1 VLVPELSPRRRAL
14 ILAICCVSLLVVAM
28 DNTIVNVA
36 LPSLRR
42 DLSAPIQS
50 LQWAV
55 DAYTLTLA
63 SFLMLAGSTADRVG
77 RRRTFQFGLVTF
89 GVGSLLCSLAPSI
102 GWLIAAR
109 VLQALGGSM
118 LNPVA
123 MSIIANTFTD
133 RVERAKAI
141 GVWGAVNGLSLA
153 LGPIVGG
160 ALVDTAG
167 WRSIFWINI
176 PVVIAGVVCTALFVP
191 ESRASRG
198 RRPDPVGQVLV
209 ILLLGS
215 VVFAII
221 ETPRLGVSSPII
233 YTSIAVAVLALGA
246 LLCYEPRR
254 TQPLLEL
261 RFFRSVPFTGA
272 TIAAVA
278 TYCGFGAFLFVNTLY
293 LQDVRGLSALQAG
306 AYTLPVAILIV
317 VLAPLSGRI
326 VGVRGTRLPMMVAG
340 IAAILFGL
348 AFTGLTPVT
357 PLVGLLGGYAL
368 LGLSQGSINPPIT
381 NSAVSGMPSSMAG
394 LAASVASTSRQ
405 TGAALGVAIS
415 GALVGSAVARGPQAF
430 TEASHN
436 AWWLVAAMGLVVLA
450 LAVLTN
456 TSWAAES
463 ARRAARSFDEVD
475 SGGPQPA
482 RIAAGSS

>member
-1 VLVPELSPRRRAL
+1 MPELSPRRRAL
-14 ILAICCVSLLVVAM
+14 ILAICCSSLLVVAM

-42 DLSAPIQS
+42 DLSAPVQS

-63 SFLMLAGSTADRVG
+63 SFLMLAGSTADRIG

-89 GVGSLLCSLAPSI
+89 GVGSLLCSLAPTI

-167 WRSIFWINI
+167 WRSIFWINV
-176 PVVIAGVVCTALFVP
+176 PVVVVAVVCTALFVP
-191 ESRASRG
+191 ESRALRG
-198 RRPDPVGQVLV
+198 RRVDPVGQVLV

-221 ETPRLGVSSPII
+221 EMPRLGLHSPII
-233 YTSIAVAVLALGA
+233 YGSAALAVLALAA
-246 LLCYEPRR
+246 LLYYEPRR

-272 TIAAVA
+272 TIAAIA
-278 TYCGFGAFLFVNTLY
+278 TYCGFGSFLFVNTLY

-306 AYTLPVAILIV
+306 MYTLPVAILIV

-326 VGVRGTRLPMMVAG
+326 VGVRGTRLPMLVAG
-340 IAAILFGL
+340 IAATVFGL
-348 AFTGLTPVT
+348 TFTGLTPVT
-357 PLVGLLGGYAL
+357 PLLGVLGCYAL
-368 LGLSQGSINPPIT
+368 LGLSQGSVNPPIT
-381 NSAVSGMPSSMAG
+381 NSAVSGMPASMAG

-405 TGAALGVAIS
+405 TGTALGVAIS
-415 GALVGSAVARGPQAF
+415 GAMVGSAVTRGPVAF
-430 TEASHN
+430 TEASHS
-436 AWWLVAAMGLVVLA
+436 AWWLVAAMGLVVA
-450 LAVLTN
+450 SLAVITN
-456 TSWAAES
+456 TRWAAAT
-463 ARRAARSFDEVD
+463 ARQAALSFDAVD
-475 SGGPQPA
+475 AGDPRPA
-482 RIAAGSS
+482 RVSAASS